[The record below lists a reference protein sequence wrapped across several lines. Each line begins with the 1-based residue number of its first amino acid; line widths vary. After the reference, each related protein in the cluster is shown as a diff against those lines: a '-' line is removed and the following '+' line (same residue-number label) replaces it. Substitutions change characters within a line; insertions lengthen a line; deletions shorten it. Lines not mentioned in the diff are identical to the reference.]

1 MSTVFVILL
10 VITGLALWLGIAW
23 LDYKNN
29 WDLTGWLSGRCKNP
43 FINAKASHKTS
54 HQKDKTIN
62 ELRERV
68 QILEKIVTEPSYELN
83 KKINNL

>member
-10 VITGLALWLGIAW
+10 VFTGLALWLGIAW

-29 WDLTGWLSGRCKNP
+29 WDLTGWLSGKCQNP
-43 FINAKASHKTS
+43 FITEKTS
-54 HQKDKTIN
+54 QVSNQQKDKTIS
-62 ELRERV
+62 ELKERV
-68 QILEKIVTEPSYELN
+68 QILEKIVTEPAYELN